1 MTEQVY
7 KETALTMQELI
18 VLIFNSEED
27 FHISIPLEGE
37 ADTNAKEE

>member
-1 MTEQVY
+1 MEQEH

-18 VLIFNSEED
+18 ALINNTEED
-27 FHISIPLEGE
+27 FLISIPLDEE

>member
-1 MTEQVY
+1 MEQEH

-18 VLIFNSEED
+18 ALINNTEED
-27 FHISIPLEGE
+27 FLISIPLEEE